1 MDLWDNLTGLCCP
14 LGGESNP
21 QHVHLN
27 TAFKWQPAL
36 CQKELPG
43 EAKHLNSTKKKGI
56 NSQCKLCVWQ
66 RDALFRSL
74 WDQDS
79 ILSIELND
87 LQIDRRAIY
96 GSFFLLWGS
105 VYLREDN
112 LRSLNCIKFFEA
124 ICMSDGLS
132 LRDNMDQRLFY
143 VSE

>member
-1 MDLWDNLTGLCCP
+1 MKNGNLTRLCRP
-14 LGGESNP
+14 LAGESNP

-56 NSQCKLCVWQ
+56 NSQSKLYAWQ

-74 WDQDS
+74 WDQNS

-96 GSFFLLWGS
+96 GIFFNNPSLWGS

-124 ICMSDGLS
+124 IS
-132 LRDNMDQRLFY
+132 LYEWRTFIAW
-143 VSE
+143 

>member
-1 MDLWDNLTGLCCP
+1 MKNGNLTRLCRP
-14 LGGESNP
+14 LAGESNP

-56 NSQCKLCVWQ
+56 NSQSKLCAWQ

-74 WDQDS
+74 WDQNS
-79 ILSIELND
+79 ILSIKLND
-87 LQIDRRAIY
+87 LQIDRQAIY
-96 GSFFLLWGS
+96 GIFFHNPSLWGS
-105 VYLREDN
+105 VYLRKDN

-124 ICMSDGLS
+124 IS
-132 LRDNMDQRLFY
+132 LYEWRTFIAW
-143 VSE
+143 

>member
-1 MDLWDNLTGLCCP
+1 MRNGNLTRLCRP
-14 LGGESNP
+14 LAGESNP

-56 NSQCKLCVWQ
+56 NSQSKLCARQ

-74 WDQDS
+74 WDQNS

-87 LQIDRRAIY
+87 LQIDRRAIF
-96 GSFFLLWGS
+96 GIFFNNPSLWGS

-124 ICMSDGLS
+124 IS
-132 LRDNMDQRLFY
+132 LYEWRTFIAW
-143 VSE
+143 

>member
-1 MDLWDNLTGLCCP
+1 MKNGNLTRLCRP
-14 LGGESNP
+14 LAGESNP

-36 CQKELPG
+36 CQMELPG
-43 EAKHLNSTKKKGI
+43 EAKHLNSTKKKRY
-56 NSQCKLCVWQ
+56 QQPKQALCLTEGCPIQV
-66 RDALFRSL
+66 LM
-74 WDQDS
+74 WDQNS

-96 GSFFLLWGS
+96 GIFFNNPSLWGS

-124 ICMSDGLS
+124 IS
-132 LRDNMDQRLFY
+132 LYEWRTFIAW
-143 VSE
+143 